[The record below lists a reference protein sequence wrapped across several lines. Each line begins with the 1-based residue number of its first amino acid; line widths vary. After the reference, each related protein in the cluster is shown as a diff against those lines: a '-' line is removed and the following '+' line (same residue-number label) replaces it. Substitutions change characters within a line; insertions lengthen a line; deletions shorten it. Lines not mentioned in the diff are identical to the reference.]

1 VSGIKFLLDTNVI
14 IGLLKNTPAALEL
27 VQENG
32 LRPRFAAISQI
43 TKIELLGYQGI
54 TPDEEKAIQAF
65 LGSVTVF
72 GIDSAIE
79 AKTIELRKSRKVKL
93 PDALVAAT
101 ALANGLQL
109 LTLDKTLLKAFDSVS
124 KAST

>member
-1 VSGIKFLLDTNVI
+1 VSGIKYLLDTNTV
-14 IGLLKNTPAALEL
+14 IGLLNNAPIAKDLVSRVDLQPANTA
-27 VQENG
+27 V
-32 LRPRFAAISQI
+32 SQI

-65 LGSVTVF
+65 LNAITVF

-101 ALANGLQL
+101 ALANDLQL
-109 LTLDKTLLKAFDSVS
+109 LTLDKALNALFES
-124 KAST
+124 